1 MAVADPYKYFRV
13 EAGEILEQLQQG
25 LLDLEKGAPAPEI
38 VPKLLRLAH
47 TLKGAARVVKQAG
60 IADLS
65 HAVEDL
71 LVPLREAATV
81 VAASTIQTSLQH
93 VDAMRVQLSALSTP
107 HADTPAA
114 SQGAALGAAAGAAGA
129 PEAAFWAARRNV
141 QDLDV
146 LMDGI
151 GELNVRIGGV
161 RGLRRALERAKGLAE
176 LMGDHLLV
184 RHGAQSNE
192 AELGKMRSLSDEL
205 QSVLAL
211 TERELS
217 TSFEQATRELGQV
230 RDAAERLRLVP
241 VDLLWSSLERTARD
255 AALSLGKNVS
265 FQAHGGDLRLE
276 AELLAQVQRA
286 LLQAVRNA
294 VAHGIETPS
303 ERAAL
308 GKPPAGMISIAVFRR
323 DDQVVFSCTDDGR
336 GLDLEAI
343 RRSAEQRGLKPA
355 ELAGMNADGL
365 AQLLLR
371 GGIST
376 SRAVTAVSGRGIG
389 LDLIRETADNLG
401 GTVTLRGAAPHG
413 VVISMAVPVSLSAL
427 SALLAEVAGQVVALP
442 LHAVRG
448 TARQQPE
455 DIAHSAEGESVLVE
469 GKVVPYTELSR
480 LLHTQAPETERVS
493 RASVWV
499 QAQEGSV
506 ALGVERLLGI
516 ESIVVRALPELSL
529 LSAIVSGASFD
540 AEGNPRLV
548 LSPEGLVN
556 AARSVAAAPRVAPK
570 RHAPILVI
578 DDSLTTR
585 MLEQAILE
593 SAGYE
598 VDVAVS
604 GEEGMD
610 KARQRKYGLFL
621 VDVEMPGMDGFSFI
635 ERTRSDPDLRDTPA
649 ILVTSRASP
658 EDVQRGRE
666 VGALAHIEKR
676 EFNQTDLLARIRK
689 LVT

>member
-1 MAVADPYKYFRV
+1 MAAADPYKYFRV

-25 LLDLEKGAPAPEI
+25 LLDLEKGAPAAQV

-47 TLKGAARVVKQAG
+47 TLKGAARVVKQTG
-60 IADLS
+60 IAELS

-71 LVPLREAATV
+71 LVPLRDAGAV
-81 VAASTIQTSLQH
+81 LAASTIQSSLQH
-93 VDAMRVQLSALSTP
+93 VDAMRVQLLSLSAPTV
-107 HADTPAA
+107 ATPAA
-114 SQGAALGAAAGAAGA
+114 PGAATTQVLAAST
-129 PEAAFWAARRNV
+129 EHSFWAAKANV

-151 GELNVRIGGV
+151 GELNVQLGGV
-161 RGLRRALERAKGLAE
+161 RGLRRGLERAKGLAE
-176 LMGDHLLV
+176 LMGDQLAV
-184 RHGAQSNE
+184 RRTGQSSE
-192 AELGKMRSLSDEL
+192 AELVKLRSLADEL
-205 QSVLAL
+205 QSVLAVS
-211 TERELS
+211 ERELS
-217 TSFEQATRELGQV
+217 TGVEQAARELSQV

-241 VDLLWSSLERTARD
+241 AELLWTSLERTARD
-255 AALSLGKNVS
+255 AALSLGKNVR
-265 FQAHGGDLRLE
+265 FEARGGDVRLE

-303 ERAAL
+303 GRAAA
-308 GKPPAGMISIAVFRR
+308 GKPAAGLISVAVFRR
-323 DDQVVFSCTDDGR
+323 DEQVVFSCTDDGK

-343 RRSAEQRGLKPA
+343 RRSAEQRGVAPA
-355 ELAGMNADGL
+355 ALAGLSAEGL

-376 SRAVTAVSGRGIG
+376 SQAVTAVAGRGIG
-389 LDLIRETADNLG
+389 LDLIRETAEKLG
-401 GTVTLRGAAPHG
+401 GTVTLRSAAPAG
-413 VVISMAVPVSLSAL
+413 AVISISVPVSLSAL

-442 LHAVRG
+442 LSAVRG
-448 TARQQPE
+448 TVRQKPE
-455 DIAHSAEGESVLVE
+455 EIAHSADGDSVLVD
-469 GKVVPYTELSR
+469 GKVVPYTALGR
-480 LLHTQAPETERVS
+480 LLNTAGVDTL
-493 RASVWV
+493 RANRTSVLIE
-499 QAQEGSV
+499 AEGGMV

-516 ESIVVRALPELSL
+516 ESIVARGLPELSL
-529 LSAIVSGASFD
+529 LSSVVSGAAFD

-556 AARSVAAAPRVAPK
+556 AARRIAAAPRIAPQ

-604 GEEGMD
+604 GEEGME
-610 KARQRKYGLFL
+610 KARLRKYGLFL
-621 VDVEMPGMDGFSFI
+621 VDVEMPGMDGFTFI
-635 ERTRSDPDLRDTPA
+635 ERTRSDPDLRQTPA

-658 EDVQRGRE
+658 EDVQRGRDA
-666 VGALAHIEKR
+666 GALAHIEKR

>member
-1 MAVADPYKYFRV
+1 MAAADPYKYFRV

-25 LLDLEKGAPAPEI
+25 LLDLEKGAPSADV

-47 TLKGAARVVKQAG
+47 TLKGAARVVKQTA

-71 LVPLREAATV
+71 LVPLRDAGAV
-81 VAASTIQTSLQH
+81 LGASTVQSSLQH
-93 VDAMRVQLSALSTP
+93 VDAMRVQLRTLSAPS
-107 HADTPAA
+107 PASPERGTSA
-114 SQGAALGAAAGAAGA
+114 SPAVALGSAEQ
-129 PEAAFWAARRNV
+129 PFWAAKPNV

-151 GELNVRIGGV
+151 GELNVQLGGV
-161 RGLRRALERAKGLAE
+161 RGLRRGLERAKGLSD
-176 LMGDHLLV
+176 LVGDQLTA
-184 RHGAQSNE
+184 RRTAQLNE
-192 AELGKMRSLSDEL
+192 AELVKLRSLVDEL
-205 QSVLAL
+205 QAVLTV

-217 TSFEQATRELGQV
+217 SGVEQAARELGQV

-241 VDLLWSSLERTARD
+241 VELLWSSLERTARD
-255 AALSLGKNVS
+255 AAISLGKNVS
-265 FQAHGGDLRLE
+265 FEARGGDVRLE
-276 AELLAQVQRA
+276 AELLTYVQRA

-294 VAHGIETPS
+294 VAHGIETPG
-303 ERAAL
+303 ERAVL
-308 GKPPAGMISIAVFRR
+308 GKPVAGAIAIAVFRR
-323 DDQVVFSCTDDGR
+323 DEQIVFSCTDDGR

-343 RRSAEQRGLKPA
+343 RRSAEQRGVAPA
-355 ELAGMNADGL
+355 ALAGLDAEGL
-365 AQLLLR
+365 AQLLLH

-376 SRAVTAVSGRGIG
+376 SRAVTAVAGRGIG
-389 LDLIRETADNLG
+389 LDLIRETAEKLG
-401 GTVTLRGAAPHG
+401 GTVTLRSAAPAG
-413 VVISMAVPVSLSAL
+413 TVISIAVPVSLSAL

-442 LHAVRG
+442 LSAVRG
-448 TARQQPE
+448 TARQRLE
-455 DIAHSAEGESVLVE
+455 DIVHSTDGDSVVAD
-469 GKVVPYTELSR
+469 GKVVPYATLGR
-480 LLHTQAPETERVS
+480 LLDTADVDARRPS
-493 RASVWV
+493 RTSVFME
-499 QAQEGSV
+499 AEGRTV

-516 ESIVVRALPELSL
+516 ESIVARGLPALSL
-529 LSAIVSGASFD
+529 LSAVVSGASFD
-540 AEGNPRLV
+540 TEGNPRLV

-556 AARSVAAAPRVAPK
+556 ATRRIAAAPRVAPQ

-604 GEEGMD
+604 GEEGMA
-610 KARQRKYGLFL
+610 KARLRKYGLFL
-621 VDVEMPGMDGFSFI
+621 VDVEMPGMDGFTFI
-635 ERTRSDPDLRDTPA
+635 ERTRSDPDLRQTPA

-658 EDVQRGRE
+658 EDVERGRQ

>member
-1 MAVADPYKYFRV
+1 MAAADPYKYFRV

-25 LLDLEKGAPAPEI
+25 LLDLEKATPAPGI
-38 VPKLLRLAH
+38 IPKLLRLAH
-47 TLKGAARVVKQAG
+47 TLKGAARVVKQTG
-60 IADLS
+60 MADLS

-71 LVPLREAATV
+71 LVPLRQADAPIAPSV
-81 VAASTIQTSLQH
+81 IQASLQH
-93 VDAMRVQLSALSTP
+93 VDAMRVQLLALATP
-107 HADTPAA
+107 N
-114 SQGAALGAAAGAAGA
+114 AGA
-129 PEAAFWAARRNV
+129 PNASGTAPLTTTQAGETPFWAARSNV

-161 RGLRRALERAKGLAE
+161 RGLGRGLERAKSLAE
-176 LMGDHLLV
+176 LIGDQLAA
-184 RHGAQSNE
+184 RRGAQSNE
-192 AELGKMRSLSDEL
+192 GERAKLRALAAELE
-205 QSVLAL
+205 SVLAI

-217 TSFEQATRELGQV
+217 TSVEQAARELGQV

-255 AALSLGKNVS
+255 AALSLGKRVS
-265 FQAHGGDLRLE
+265 FETHGGDVRLE
-276 AELLAQVQRA
+276 AELLTQVQRA

-308 GKPPAGMISIAVFRR
+308 GKPPTGTISIAVSRR
-323 DDQVVFSCTDDGR
+323 HQQVVFSCTDDGR

-343 RRSAEQRGLKPA
+343 RRSAEQRGIAPA
-355 ELAGMNADGL
+355 ELAGMNMDAL
-365 AQLLLR
+365 AKLLFR

-376 SRAVTAVSGRGIG
+376 SRAVTAVAGRGIG
-389 LDLIRETADNLG
+389 LDLIRETAERLG
-401 GTVTLRGAAPHG
+401 GAVTLREGAQSGA
-413 VVISMAVPVSLSAL
+413 VISIAVPVSLSAL
-427 SALLAEVAGQVVALP
+427 SALLAEAAGQVVAVP

-448 TARQQPE
+448 TARQMPE

-469 GKVVPYTELSR
+469 GKVVPYTSLAR
-480 LLHTQAPETERVS
+480 LLNTSGADTERPS

-499 QAQEGSV
+499 EAEGGVV

-516 ESIVVRALPELSL
+516 ESIVARSLPELSL
-529 LSAIVSGASFD
+529 LSAVVSGAAFD
-540 AEGNPRLV
+540 AAGNPRLV

-556 AARSVAAAPRVAPK
+556 AARGIAAAPRVAPV

-598 VDVAVS
+598 VDLAIS
-604 GEEGMD
+604 GEEGME
-610 KARQRKYGLFL
+610 KARRRKYGLFL
-621 VDVEMPGMDGFSFI
+621 VDVEMPGMDGFTFI
-635 ERTRSDPDLRDTPA
+635 ERTRSDPDLRQTPA

-658 EDVQRGRE
+658 ADVQRGRD

-676 EFNQTDLLARIRK
+676 EFNQTDLLERIRK